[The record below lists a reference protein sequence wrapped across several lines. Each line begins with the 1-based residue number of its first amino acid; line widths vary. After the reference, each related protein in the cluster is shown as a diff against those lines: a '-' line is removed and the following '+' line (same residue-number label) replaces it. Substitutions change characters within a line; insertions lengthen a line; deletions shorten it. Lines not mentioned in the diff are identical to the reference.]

1 MDREYRRLLYVAM
14 TRAEDRLY
22 LAGCSGTRQPLPDS
36 WFFAMRTGLESLSD
50 TELLADG
57 TLRLENKQLAGKEP
71 DRTDDKSEKTANA
84 EAPPSWLF
92 TPAEPERP
100 PAPPLRPSKSE
111 EPEQT
116 INSPLQ
122 PENIHRFRRGTL
134 THKLLQFLPAH
145 SKEKREHAAREFLN
159 RFAQDLPENIR
170 EGIADETL
178 KILSH
183 PDFAAVFA
191 PGSLAEVP
199 VTGLLDDDRV
209 VSGQIDRLLITD
221 NEILIVDYKT
231 NRPPPA
237 DQPVW
242 NILKYR

>member
-1 MDREYRRLLYVAM
+1 
-14 TRAEDRLY
+14 
-22 LAGCSGTRQPLPDS
+22 
-36 WFFAMRTGLESLSD
+36 MRTGLESLSD

-170 EGIADETL
+170 AGIADETL

-191 PGSLAEVP
+191 PGSRAEVP
-199 VTGLLDDDRV
+199 VTGLLDDDRG

-237 DQPVW
+237 RAEDVPV
-242 NILKYR
+242 LYRNQMNAYAAVLAKIYPGRTISCALLWTDGPALMKLPPT